1 MLLYFQLLEK
11 DILFILNKSIWDL
24 CSILFNLQGK
34 DSVKEFSGL
43 VLSLHLEIIHPK
55 GALNILFKNPLL
67 STELPKKQESFGV
80 ITIIDD
86 TVLMCEVSGIPVW

>member
-1 MLLYFQLLEK
+1 MLLCFQLLEK

-43 VLSLHLEIIHPK
+43 VLSLLLEIIHPK
-55 GALNILFKNPLL
+55 GVLNIPFKSPLL
-67 STELPKKQESFGV
+67 STVLPKKQENFGV

-86 TVLMCEVSGIPVW
+86 TVLMCEVSDIRVW